1 MENKADLT
9 SGAIKKI
16 TENGFVYSNRSDS
29 FCGFHLA
36 DNDKVSFIQRFE
48 NNEESFL
55 LSLLALCN
63 KVLNFRVT
71 EQREILDKL

>member
-16 TENGFVYSNRSDS
+16 TENGFIYSNSSDS
-29 FCGFHLA
+29 FCGFHSA

-48 NNEESFL
+48 N
-55 LSLLALCN
+55 
-63 KVLNFRVT
+63 
-71 EQREILDKL
+71 REN